1 MVKNN
6 FWNKVR
12 KLIRAGGW
20 FPIVVLAV
28 HAFLKSVLQIY
39 LVYNRADIP
48 VHFFGGLSIAFMVS
62 GWYQFLPRSEG
73 KRSRVVILE
82 LVLILSL
89 TAVAAVF
96 WEIGEYA
103 TDQLLGTTVQVGLPD
118 TMEDLVAGMAG
129 GIVMVLVRSWQLK
142 ASFNDFRELFKDLSW

>member
-6 FWNKVR
+6 FWNVTR

-20 FPIVVLAV
+20 FPILVLAV

-39 LVYNRADIP
+39 LVYNRVDIP
-48 VHFFGGLSIAFMVS
+48 VHFFGGLSIAYMVS
-62 GWYQFLPRSEG
+62 GLYQLLPLSEG
-73 KRSRVVILE
+73 KPGRVVILE
-82 LVLILSL
+82 LVLIFSL

-103 TDQLLGTTVQVGLPD
+103 TDQLLGTTVQVGLLD
-118 TMEDLVAGMAG
+118 TMEDLVAGMMGATM
-129 GIVMVLVRSWQLK
+129 MVLVRSWQLK
-142 ASFNDFRELFKDLSW
+142 ASFYHIRELYNDMSW